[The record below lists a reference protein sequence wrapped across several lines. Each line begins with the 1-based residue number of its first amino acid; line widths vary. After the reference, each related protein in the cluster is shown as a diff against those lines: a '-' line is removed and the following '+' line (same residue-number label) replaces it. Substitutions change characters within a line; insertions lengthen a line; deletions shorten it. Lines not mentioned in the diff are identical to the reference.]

1 MIASPMNLSI
11 VAPCSSAIDDISR
24 RYWLRRL
31 VSSSDSSRSVVS
43 VNPAMSEKKI
53 VSFLR
58 CDATS
63 TPFSPLKMD
72 L

>member
-1 MIASPMNLSI
+1 MIASPMNLSM
-11 VAPCSSAIDDISR
+11 VAPYSSAIADISR
-24 RYWLRRL
+24 RYWLRSV
-31 VSSSDSSRSVVS
+31 VSSSDSSMSVVS
-43 VNPAMSEKKI
+43 VKPAMSEKKI

-63 TPFSPLKMD
+63 TFFSPLKID

>member
-11 VAPCSSAIDDISR
+11 VAPYSSAIDDISR

-43 VNPAMSEKKI
+43 VKPAMSEKKI

-63 TPFSPLKMD
+63 TLFSPLKID